1 MPYSVPFFSFSA
13 LIYSSTTQVIKEHYF
28 SFKFWGLLN
37 GSLGM
42 VFPLNPQTL
51 TLFKRK
57 EPKTV
62 PGLAASSFSQ
72 NKLVLPGLQI
82 SADAAT
88 FRVTSC
94 SS

>member
-1 MPYSVPFFSFSA
+1 
-13 LIYSSTTQVIKEHYF
+13 
-28 SFKFWGLLN
+28 
-37 GSLGM
+37 M

-62 PGLAASSFSQ
+62 PGSAASSFNQ
-72 NKLVLPGLQI
+72 NKLVLPRLQI
-82 SADAAT
+82 SVDAAT